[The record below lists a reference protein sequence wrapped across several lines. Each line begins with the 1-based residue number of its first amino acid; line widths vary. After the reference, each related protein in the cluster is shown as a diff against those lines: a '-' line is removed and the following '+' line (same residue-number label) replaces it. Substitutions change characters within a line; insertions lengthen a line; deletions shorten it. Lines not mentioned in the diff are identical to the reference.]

1 MHPMQPLDIFS
12 YLGKL
17 QDYYARERIIPS
29 TTQLS
34 VLWNVKARSWT
45 HQIVQRLKEEGF
57 LENAAGG
64 RLRPGPRFFE
74 RTVGHAVRAGL
85 PQQAADVQPE
95 LLRIDDY
102 LIEKPSQTILFPV
115 KGDSMVDLGIL
126 EGDMV
131 IIERSNSASPGQ
143 VVLAIVDNE
152 FTLKVL
158 ARDKEGYYLEARNE
172 KRSQDYPPIR
182 PEQELEIYGFYV
194 GLFRKASV
202 SGHPPR
208 LPTGNDGILCHANAC
223 FPIPYP
229 LAHRRYR
236 FCKSKPDSRAG
247 YGEATHWDF
256 PPIPLFPVAL
266 MNWIKNCPEGDGLPA
281 T

>member
-1 MHPMQPLDIFS
+1 MQQLDIFS

-34 VLWNVKARSWT
+34 ALWNVKARSWT
-45 HQIVQRLKEEGF
+45 HQIVQRLKEEDF
-57 LENAAGG
+57 LETGPGN

-74 RTVGHAVRAGL
+74 RTVGHMIRAGL
-85 PQQAADVQPE
+85 PQQASDVQPE

-102 LIEKPSQTILFPV
+102 LIEKPSRTILFPV
-115 KGDSMVDLGIL
+115 KGDSMIDLGIL

-131 IIERSNSASPGQ
+131 IIERSNSALPGQ

-172 KRSQDYPPIR
+172 RQSRDYPSIR
-182 PEQELEIYGFYV
+182 PEQKLEIYGLYV
-194 GLFRKASV
+194 GLFRKAPT
-202 SGHPPR
+202 SGYR
-208 LPTGNDGILCHANAC
+208 LNPN
-223 FPIPYP
+223 
-229 LAHRRYR
+229 R
-236 FCKSKPDSRAG
+236 
-247 YGEATHWDF
+247 
-256 PPIPLFPVAL
+256 
-266 MNWIKNCPEGDGLPA
+266 
-281 T
+281 

>member
-1 MHPMQPLDIFS
+1 MQQLDIFA

-17 QDYYARERIIPS
+17 QDYFAREKIIPS

-34 VLWNVKARSWT
+34 ALWNVKARSWT

-57 LENAAGG
+57 LENAPGG
-64 RLRPGPRFFE
+64 RVRPAPRFFE
-74 RTVGHAVRAGL
+74 RTVGHRVRAGL
-85 PQQAADVQPE
+85 PQQAFDVQPE

-131 IIERSNSASPGQ
+131 IIERGNTAPVGQ

-158 ARDKEGYYLEARNE
+158 ARDQEGYYLEARNE
-172 KRSQDYPPIR
+172 KHSGDYPPIR
-182 PEQELEIYGFYV
+182 PGQKLEIYGLYV
-194 GLFRKASV
+194 GLIRKTHPA
-202 SGHPPR
+202 GHRPGSH
-208 LPTGNDGILCHANAC
+208 L
-223 FPIPYP
+223 
-229 LAHRRYR
+229 
-236 FCKSKPDSRAG
+236 
-247 YGEATHWDF
+247 
-256 PPIPLFPVAL
+256 
-266 MNWIKNCPEGDGLPA
+266 
-281 T
+281 

>member
-1 MHPMQPLDIFS
+1 MQQLDISS

-17 QDYYARERIIPS
+17 QDYYAQERIIPS

-34 VLWNVKARSWT
+34 VLWNGKARSWT

-57 LENAAGG
+57 LENGPGG

-74 RTVGHAVRAGL
+74 RTVGHRIRAGL
-85 PQQAADVQPE
+85 PQEAFDVQPE

-115 KGDSMVDLGIL
+115 KGDSMIDLGIL

-131 IIERSNSASPGQ
+131 VIERSDSASPGQ

-158 ARDKEGYYLEARNE
+158 ARDKEGYYLEACNNRQ
-172 KRSQDYPPIR
+172 SGDYPPIR
-182 PEQELEIYGFYV
+182 PEQKLEIYGFYV
-194 GLFRKASV
+194 GLFRKA
-202 SGHPPR
+202 P
-208 LPTGNDGILCHANAC
+208 A
-223 FPIPYP
+223 
-229 LAHRRYR
+229 
-236 FCKSKPDSRAG
+236 SRNRIG
-247 YGEATHWDF
+247 SNRG
-256 PPIPLFPVAL
+256 
-266 MNWIKNCPEGDGLPA
+266 
-281 T
+281 

>member
-1 MHPMQPLDIFS
+1 MAEFELRTIVLYNEINCPQFNSCIPCNRSTFFLTF
-12 YLGKL
+12 GKL

-57 LENAAGG
+57 LETAAGS
-64 RLRPGPRFFE
+64 RLRPGLRFFE

-115 KGDSMVDLGIL
+115 KGNSMVDLGIL

-131 IIERSNSASPGQ
+131 IIERG
-143 VVLAIVDNE
+143 DYD
-152 FTLKVL
+152 L
-158 ARDKEGYYLEARNE
+158 ARPG
-172 KRSQDYPPIR
+172 
-182 PEQELEIYGFYV
+182 
-194 GLFRKASV
+194 
-202 SGHPPR
+202 
-208 LPTGNDGILCHANAC
+208 
-223 FPIPYP
+223 
-229 LAHRRYR
+229 
-236 FCKSKPDSRAG
+236 RAG
-247 YGEATHWDF
+247 NRG
-256 PPIPLFPVAL
+256 
-266 MNWIKNCPEGDGLPA
+266 
-281 T
+281 

>member
-1 MHPMQPLDIFS
+1 MRLMQPLDIFS

-17 QDYYARERIIPS
+17 QDYYAREKIIPS

-34 VLWNVKARSWT
+34 MLWNVKARSWT

-57 LENAAGG
+57 LETAAGS

-74 RTVGHAVRAGL
+74 RMVGHTVRAGL
-85 PQQAADVQPE
+85 PQQSADVQPE

-115 KGDSMVDLGIL
+115 KGDSMIDLGIL

-194 GLFRKASV
+194 GLFRKAST
-202 SGHPPR
+202 SGYR
-208 LPTGNDGILCHANAC
+208 LGSN
-223 FPIPYP
+223 
-229 LAHRRYR
+229 R
-236 FCKSKPDSRAG
+236 
-247 YGEATHWDF
+247 
-256 PPIPLFPVAL
+256 
-266 MNWIKNCPEGDGLPA
+266 
-281 T
+281 